1 LSEIRHYKDKLMCY
15 SLSEAPATTFSQK
28 NNTGRLCN
36 FNLPRNFL
44 SGKTLSAAEITYREY
59 QR

>member
-1 LSEIRHYKDKLMCY
+1 MNEIRHYKDGLMCY

-28 NNTGRLCN
+28 NYTGRLYN

-44 SGKTLSAAEITYREY
+44 PGKTLSIEEITYREY